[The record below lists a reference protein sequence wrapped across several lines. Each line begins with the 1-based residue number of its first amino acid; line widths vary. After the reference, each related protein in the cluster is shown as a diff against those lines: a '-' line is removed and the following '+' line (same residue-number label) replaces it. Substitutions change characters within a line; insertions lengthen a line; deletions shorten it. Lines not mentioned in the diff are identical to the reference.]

1 MSSYYVLGTLKEMKE
16 AKALRE
22 QFGERED
29 ACMHTQRN
37 TLMKMKKHAGLS
49 RMLVLET
56 SVGWKQRC
64 ARPGLCNC
72 CELIDHL
79 GSLKSALVRVFTSW
93 KLVIV
98 RNQSPLLPPKSK
110 LLNFY
115 PHHH

>member
-1 MSSYYVLGTLKEMKE
+1 MLGTLKEMKE

-22 QFGERED
+22 QSGGRED
-29 ACMHTQRN
+29 ARTHRN
-37 TLMKMKKHAGLS
+37 RLMKMKRHAGLS
-49 RMLVLET
+49 CMGVLET

-72 CELIDHL
+72 CELTDHL

-98 RNQSPLLPPKSK
+98 SNQSPLLPPKSK
-110 LLNFY
+110 LLNFHQY
-115 PHHH
+115 HH

>member
-1 MSSYYVLGTLKEMKE
+1 MKE

-79 GSLKSALVRVFTSW
+79 GSLKSALLRVFTSW